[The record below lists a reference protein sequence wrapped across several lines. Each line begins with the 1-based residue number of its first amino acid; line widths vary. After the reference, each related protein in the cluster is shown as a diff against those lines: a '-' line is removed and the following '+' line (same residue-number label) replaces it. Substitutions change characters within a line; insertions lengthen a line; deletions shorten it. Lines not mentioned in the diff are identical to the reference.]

1 MSMVGNFLQI
11 TPAQLAE
18 AIEDPSMIESL
29 LDPEADSQD
38 AIDVDKAWH
47 AIHYMLTR
55 SAWEGEAPLANAVLG
70 GTAIG
75 DDVGYGPAKYITAEQ
90 VKDVAAN
97 LPNRELLKTAF
108 DTSALT
114 SEEIYPEIWD
124 EGEDA
129 LDYVLEHY
137 ESMMDYFLDAASRG
151 NAMLKYLN

>member
-1 MSMVGNFLQI
+1 MIGNFLQI

-18 AIEDPSMIESL
+18 AIEDPSMMDRL
-29 LDPEADSQD
+29 LDPEEDSQN

-47 AIHYMLTR
+47 AIHYLLTQ
-55 SAWEGEAPLANAVLG
+55 SAWDGNPPLANAVLG

-75 DDVGYGPAKYITAEQ
+75 DDLGYGPAKYITAPQ
-90 VKDVAAN
+90 VKDVAAK
-97 LPNRELLKTAF
+97 LPNRESLKSAF
-108 DTSALT
+108 DANALT

-137 ESMMDYFLDAASRG
+137 ESMMDYYLDAASRG
-151 NAMLKYLN
+151 NAMLKFLN